1 MPRGDRGGHGQGP
14 VVDEGLWL
22 RGEESCRANLTPP
35 ARGTYSKTRA

>member
-22 RGEESCRANLTPP
+22 RGEESCCKPHPTSQGDLF
-35 ARGTYSKTRA
+35 